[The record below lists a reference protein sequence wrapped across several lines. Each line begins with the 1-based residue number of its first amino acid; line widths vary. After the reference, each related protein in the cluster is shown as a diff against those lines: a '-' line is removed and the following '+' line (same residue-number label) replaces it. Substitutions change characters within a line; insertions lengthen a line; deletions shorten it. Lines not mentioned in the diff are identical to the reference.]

1 MEKVHLILMLID
13 PEIILT
19 TSVHISLPGSSHT
32 ASSDETRDGK
42 YCPVIIQHYA
52 KRSLILVLAGLQM
65 CVSVLGR
72 GRTLWV
78 SYGKELYYKHVQ
90 NKGKDNTYSYIM

>member
-1 MEKVHLILMLID
+1 MEKVHLLLMLID

-52 KRSLILVLAGLQM
+52 KRSLILVASRLANVCQCTWQGKNSLGLIWERALLQT
-65 CVSVLGR
+65 CAEQGQ
-72 GRTLWV
+72 G
-78 SYGKELYYKHVQ
+78 
-90 NKGKDNTYSYIM
+90 